1 MKPRTPRFTDM
12 HRQPAGG
19 YVHSDYHD
27 IRRTF
32 ARALGQQL
40 RPGEDPLDP
49 STWVEHHQS
58 ANTHSTTT
66 TKD

>member
-32 ARALGQQL
+32 ERARSKL
-40 RPGEDPLDP
+40 RHGEDPLDP
-49 STWVEHHQS
+49 STWVEPHQS
-58 ANTHSTTT
+58 ANTHSTTDR
-66 TKD
+66 K